1 MQNIKEIL
9 LSFKKEDF
17 EKDVNLHIHT
27 TFSDGKSTPE
37 EILEQ
42 AKKLNMKKIAICDH
56 NTIKA
61 YEDKD
66 ILNSELIIPAIEFD
80 CWFMGCLIHILGYGI
95 DIKNKELLYFCAKS
109 QAGTRADI
117 VRLFSFRN
125 TQKVIKAIH
134 NAGGI
139 AILAHPACCWNP
151 SLNFLVKKLIKIG
164 IDGLEVYYTYKRHRS
179 ILKFHSEKKVE
190 RIANKY
196 NLIKTG
202 GTDEHGSLKK

>member
-151 SLNFLVKKLIKIG
+151 SLNFLVKKLIKI
-164 IDGLEVYYTYKRHRS
+164 RHRS

>member
-1 MQNIKEIL
+1 MQNIKEL
-9 LSFKKEDF
+9 LSLFKKEDY
-17 EKDVNLHIHT
+17 EKNVNLHIHT
-27 TFSDGKSTPE
+27 NLSDGKSTPE

-42 AKKLNMKKIAICDH
+42 AKKLNMKKIAISDH
-56 NTIKA
+56 NSLKA
-61 YEDKD
+61 YENKE
-66 ILNSELIIPAIEFD
+66 ILNSDLIIPAIEFD
-80 CWFMGCLIHILGYGI
+80 CWFMGCLVHILGYGI
-95 DIKNKELLYFCAKS
+95 DTKNKELLSFCAKT

-125 TQKVIKAIH
+125 TKKVINAIH
-134 NAGGI
+134 NAGGV
-139 AILAHPACCWNP
+139 AILAHPACCWHPN
-151 SLNFLVKKLIKIG
+151 LNFLVKKLIKIG